1 MKSIAKNKLYWI
13 CQIGGWFIFI
23 AMELTSYVRIDGF
36 KSALLINALVNFI
49 LGITVTH
56 FYRLF
61 AIKQGWL
68 NYPLYKI
75 LPRVIVSVFVMVS
88 ILTAINIPL
97 DRYTYPI
104 FQQLDI
110 TFGFLMGYFFN
121 LSKFILLW
129 TLTYHLFQYWERSLL
144 AEKEKYQL
152 QAAAK
157 ENAYINLKNQLN
169 PHFLFNSLNSIRT
182 LVDAD
187 PRLAKSAINQLS
199 SLLRSSLH
207 TGKHKTIS
215 LKDELQT
222 VKDYLAIEGIRFDD
236 RLKYT
241 FTVGEEVMDYHVPP
255 MMLQT
260 LVENCVKHGISN
272 LKNGGEILLEAKV
285 ENNQLQISITNS
297 GQYIPKNNHEGVGLA
312 NTRERLKILYDEK
325 ANITIGNKDTH
336 HVETKIT
343 IPL

>member
-1 MKSIAKNKLYWI
+1 MKAIAKNKLYWI

-23 AMELTSYVRIDGF
+23 AMELSSYVRIDGF
-36 KSALLINALVNFI
+36 KGALLINALVNFI
-49 LGITVTH
+49 LGIMVTH

-68 NYPLYKI
+68 NYPLYKLI
-75 LPRVIVSVFVMVS
+75 PRVIFSVFVMVS

-110 TFGFLMGYFFN
+110 TLGFLLGYFFN
-121 LSKFILLW
+121 LSKFVLLW

-144 AEKEKYQL
+144 IEKEKYQL
-152 QAAAK
+152 EAAVK

-187 PRLAKSAINQLS
+187 PRLAKNAINQLS
-199 SLLRSSLH
+199 SLLRSSLQ
-207 TGKHKTIS
+207 TGKHRTIA
-215 LKDELQT
+215 LKDELET
-222 VKDYLAIEGIRFDD
+222 VKHYLAIEAIRFDE

-241 FTVGEEVMDYHVPP
+241 FDVNNDVLDCQVPP

-260 LVENCVKHGISN
+260 LVENCVKHGIST
-272 LKNGGEILLEAKV
+272 LKNGGHILLNAHKA
-285 ENNQLQISITNS
+285 NNKLEISITNS
-297 GQYIPKNNHEGVGLA
+297 GQYKPNVNHEGVGIT
-312 NTRERLKILYDEK
+312 NTRERLKILYDDK
-325 ANITIGNKDTH
+325 AQITIANKNDLE
-336 HVETKIT
+336 VETKIT
-343 IPL
+343 VPL

>member
-1 MKSIAKNKLYWI
+1 LKAIAKNKLYWI

-23 AMELTSYVRIDGF
+23 AMELTSYVRIDGY

-88 ILTAINIPL
+88 VLTAINIPL

-199 SLLRSSLH
+199 SLLRSSLQ

-222 VKDYLAIEGIRFDD
+222 VKDYLAIEGIRFDE

-241 FTVGEEVMDYHVPP
+241 FNVSEQAMDCNVPP

-272 LKNGGEILLEAKV
+272 LKNGGEILLEATF
-285 ENNQLQISITNS
+285 EYNQLHIIITNS
-297 GQYIPKNNHEGVGLA
+297 GQYTPKHNHEGVGIA

-336 HVETKIT
+336 YVETKIT

>member
-1 MKSIAKNKLYWI
+1 LKSIAKNKLYWI

-36 KSALLINALVNFI
+36 KSALVINALVNFI
-49 LGITVTH
+49 LGISVTH

-75 LPRVIVSVFVMVS
+75 LPRVFVSVLVMVS

-110 TFGFLMGYFFN
+110 TFGFLMGYFLN
-121 LSKFILLW
+121 LSKFVLLW
-129 TLTYHLFQYWERSLL
+129 TLTYHLFQYWERSLI

-157 ENAYINLKNQLN
+157 ENAYLNLKNQLN

-182 LVDAD
+182 LIDAD
-187 PRLAKSAINQLS
+187 PRLAKSTINQLS
-199 SLLRSSLH
+199 SLLRSSLQ
-207 TGKHKTIS
+207 TGKEKIIS

-222 VKDYLAIEGIRFDD
+222 VKDYLAIEVIRFED

-241 FTVGEEVMDYHVPP
+241 FNISNEAMDCYVPP

-272 LKNGGEILLEAKV
+272 LKNGGEIILEAHIK
-285 ENNQLQISITNS
+285 NNELKISIVNS
-297 GQYIPKNNHEGVGLA
+297 GQYMPKHNHEGVGLT

-325 ANITIGNKDTH
+325 ANISICNKDLN
-336 HVETKIT
+336 HVETIIT

>member
-1 MKSIAKNKLYWI
+1 LKSIAKNKLYWF

-36 KSALLINALVNFI
+36 KSALIINALVNFV

-75 LPRVIVSVFVMVS
+75 LPRVIISVFVMVS
-88 ILTAINIPL
+88 ILTTINIPL

-110 TFGFLMGYFFN
+110 TFGFLMGYFLN

-129 TLTYHLFQYWERSLL
+129 TLTYHLFQYWERSLI

-157 ENAYINLKNQLN
+157 ENAYLNLKNQLN

-187 PRLAKSAINQLS
+187 PKLAKSAINQLS
-199 SLLRSSLH
+199 SLLRSSLQAS
-207 TGKHKTIS
+207 KQKTIS

-222 VKDYLAIEGIRFDD
+222 VKDYLAIEGIRFDE

-241 FTVGEEVMDYHVPP
+241 FHVSDDVLDCHVPP

-260 LVENCVKHGISN
+260 LVENCVKHGISS
-272 LKNGGEILLEAKV
+272 LKHGGDILLEANI
-285 ENNQLQISITNS
+285 ENNQLQISIINS
-297 GQYIPKNNHEGVGLA
+297 GQYLPKHKQEGIGLA
-312 NTRERLKILYDEK
+312 NTRERLKILYEEK
-325 ANITIGNKDTH
+325 ANITIGNKDTN
-336 HVETKIT
+336 HVETIIT

>member
-36 KSALLINALVNFI
+36 KNALLVNALVNFI
-49 LGITVTH
+49 LGIAVTH

-68 NYPLYKI
+68 NYPLYKLI
-75 LPRVIVSVFVMVS
+75 PRVIFSVFVMVS

-110 TFGFLMGYFFN
+110 TVGFLMGYFFN
-121 LSKFILLW
+121 LSKFVLLW

-144 AEKEKYQL
+144 IEKEKYQL
-152 QAAAK
+152 EAAAK

-187 PRLAKSAINQLS
+187 PKLAKNAINQLS
-199 SLLRSSLH
+199 SLLRSSLQ
-207 TGKHKTIS
+207 TGKHKTIT
-215 LKDELQT
+215 LNNELET
-222 VKDYLAIEGIRFDD
+222 VKHYLTIEHIRFDE
-236 RLKYT
+236 RLQ
-241 FTVGEEVMDYHVPP
+241 FNLNVQLNVLDCQVPP

-272 LKNGGEILLEAKV
+272 LKNGGQILLDAQQL
-285 ENNQLQISITNS
+285 NNNLVITITNS
-297 GQYIPKNNHEGVGLA
+297 GQYKPKYNHEGVGIA
-312 NTRERLKILYDEK
+312 NTRERLKILYDDK
-325 ANITIGNKDTH
+325 AELTIANKNDFE
-336 HVETKIT
+336 VETKII

>member
-36 KSALLINALVNFI
+36 KSALLVNALVNFI
-49 LGITVTH
+49 LGIAVTH

-61 AIKQGWL
+61 AIKLGWL

-75 LPRVIVSVFVMVS
+75 IPRVIFSVLVMVS

-110 TFGFLMGYFFN
+110 TLGFLMGYFFN
-121 LSKFILLW
+121 LSKFVLLW

-144 AEKEKYQL
+144 IEKEKYQL
-152 QAAAK
+152 EAAAK

-187 PRLAKSAINQLS
+187 PKLAKSAINQLS

-207 TGKHKTIS
+207 TGKHKTIA
-215 LKDELQT
+215 LKDELET
-222 VKDYLAIEGIRFDD
+222 VKHYLAIEAIRFDD
-236 RLKYT
+236 RLSYT
-241 FTVGEEVMDYHVPP
+241 FNVGNNVLDCQVPP

-260 LVENCVKHGISN
+260 LVENCIKHGIST
-272 LKNGGEILLEAKV
+272 LKNGGHILLDAHRD
-285 ENNQLQISITNS
+285 NNCLEITITNN
-297 GQYIPKNNHEGVGLA
+297 GQYKPKNNHEGVGIT

-325 ANITIGNKDTH
+325 AELSIANKNDLE
-336 HVETKIT
+336 VETKII

>member
-1 MKSIAKNKLYWI
+1 
-13 CQIGGWFIFI
+13 
-23 AMELTSYVRIDGF
+23 MELTSYVRIDGF

-207 TGKHKTIS
+207 TGKHKTIP

-241 FTVGEEVMDYHVPP
+241 FTVGEEVMDYQVPP

-272 LKNGGEILLEAKV
+272 LKNGGEILLEARV
-285 ENNQLQISITNS
+285 ENNQLLISITNS
-297 GQYIPKNNHEGVGLA
+297 GQYTPKNNHEGVGLA

>member
-23 AMELTSYVRIDGF
+23 AMELSSYVRIDGF
-36 KSALLINALVNFI
+36 KYALLVNALVNFI

-75 LPRVIVSVFVMVS
+75 IPRVIVSVFVMVS
-88 ILTAINIPL
+88 VLTAINIPL

-110 TFGFLMGYFFN
+110 TLGFLMGYFFN
-121 LSKFILLW
+121 LSKFVLLW

-144 AEKEKYQL
+144 IEKEKYQL
-152 QAAAK
+152 EAAVK

-187 PRLAKSAINQLS
+187 PKLAKNAINQLS
-199 SLLRSSLH
+199 SLLRSSLQ
-207 TGKHKTIS
+207 TGKHRTIS
-215 LKDELQT
+215 LKDELET
-222 VKDYLAIEGIRFDD
+222 VEHYLAIEHIRFDE
-236 RLKYT
+236 RLK
-241 FTVGEEVMDYHVPP
+241 FNLNVDHNMLDCQVPP

-272 LKNGGEILLEAKV
+272 LKNGGQILLDAKQI
-285 ENNQLQISITNS
+285 NNNLVITITNS
-297 GQYIPKNNHEGVGLA
+297 GQYKPKHNHEGVGIA
-312 NTRERLKILYDEK
+312 NTRERLKILYDDK
-325 ANITIGNKDTH
+325 AELTIADKNDFE
-336 HVETKIT
+336 VETKIT

>member
-297 GQYIPKNNHEGVGLA
+297 GQYIPKDNHEGVGLA

>member
-1 MKSIAKNKLYWI
+1 MATKYLKVDIYFYIYLLFITIFSISSQYVFKGIHLKKNNNKHYSLLVLGLTLYTLTGVCVYNILKYGNIIILNVIWHLVY
-13 CQIGGWFIFI
+13 FI
-23 AMELTSYVRIDGF
+23 
-36 KSALLINALVNFI
+36 I
-49 LGITVTH
+49 L
-56 FYRLF
+56 
-61 AIKQGWL
+61 
-68 NYPLYKI
+68 
-75 LPRVIVSVFVMVS
+75 
-88 ILTAINIPL
+88 
-97 DRYTYPI
+97 
-104 FQQLDI
+104 
-110 TFGFLMGYFFN
+110 FLMGYFLN
-121 LSKFILLW
+121 LSKFVLLW
-129 TLTYHLFQYWERSLL
+129 TLTYHLFQYWERSLI

-157 ENAYINLKNQLN
+157 ENEYLNLKNQLN

-182 LVDAD
+182 LVDAE

-199 SLLRSSLH
+199 SLLRSSLQ
-207 TGKHKTIS
+207 TGKQKTIS

-222 VKDYLAIEGIRFDD
+222 VKDYLAIECIRFDD

-241 FTVGEEVMDYHVPP
+241 FNLNNEVMDCHVPP

-272 LKNGGEILLEAKV
+272 LKNGGEIILEAHIVKN
-285 ENNQLQISITNS
+285 ELQISIINS
-297 GQYIPKNNHEGVGLA
+297 GQYIPAHNHEGVGLT

-325 ANITIGNKDTH
+325 ATITIDNKNSN

>member
-1 MKSIAKNKLYWI
+1 LKSIAKNKLYWI

-23 AMELTSYVRIDGF
+23 TMELTSYVRIDGF
-36 KSALLINALVNFI
+36 KSALLVNALVNFV

-75 LPRVIVSVFVMVS
+75 LPRVIASVFVMVS

-121 LSKFILLW
+121 LSKFVLLW

-144 AEKEKYQL
+144 AENEKYQL

-207 TGKHKTIS
+207 TGKHKTIY

-222 VKDYLAIEGIRFDD
+222 VKDYLAIEGIRFDE

-241 FTVGEEVMDYHVPP
+241 FNVREDVMDCHVPP

-260 LVENCVKHGISN
+260 LIENCVKHGISN
-272 LKNGGEILLEAKV
+272 LKNGGEILLEAKA
-285 ENNQLQISITNS
+285 ENNQLIISITNS
-297 GQYIPKNNHEGVGLA
+297 GQYIPKNNQEGVGLA

-325 ANITIGNKDTH
+325 ANIIIGNKDTQ

>member
-36 KSALLINALVNFI
+36 KSALLINALVNFV
-49 LGITVTH
+49 LGISVTH

-61 AIKQGWL
+61 AIRQGWL
-68 NYPLYKI
+68 NFPLYKI
-75 LPRVIVSVFVMVS
+75 LPRVFVSVLAMVS
-88 ILTAINIPL
+88 ILTAINLPL

-110 TFGFLMGYFFN
+110 TFGFLMGYFLN

-129 TLTYHLFQYWERSLL
+129 TLTYHLFQYWERSLI

-157 ENAYINLKNQLN
+157 ENAYLNLKNQLN

-199 SLLRSSLH
+199 SLLRSSLQ
-207 TGKHKTIS
+207 TGKQKTIL

-241 FTVGEEVMDYHVPP
+241 FNLSNEALDCHVPP

-272 LKNGGEILLEAKV
+272 LKNGGEIILEAHIL
-285 ENNQLQISITNS
+285 NNELHISITNS
-297 GQYIPKNNHEGVGLA
+297 GHFIPKHNHEGVGLT

-325 ANITIGNKDTH
+325 ASITIGNKNSN

>member
-1 MKSIAKNKLYWI
+1 MKSIAKNKLYWF

-36 KSALLINALVNFI
+36 KSALIINALVNFV

-75 LPRVIVSVFVMVS
+75 LPRVIISVFVMVS
-88 ILTAINIPL
+88 ILTTINIPL

-110 TFGFLMGYFFN
+110 TFGFLMGYFLN

-129 TLTYHLFQYWERSLL
+129 TLTYHLFQYWERSLI

-157 ENAYINLKNQLN
+157 ENAYLNLKNQLN

-187 PRLAKSAINQLS
+187 PKLAKSAINQLS
-199 SLLRSSLH
+199 SLLRSSLQAS
-207 TGKHKTIS
+207 KQKTIS

-222 VKDYLAIEGIRFDD
+222 VKDYLAIEGIRFDE

-241 FTVGEEVMDYHVPP
+241 FHVSDDVLDCHVPP

-260 LVENCVKHGISN
+260 LVENCVKHGISS
-272 LKNGGEILLEAKV
+272 LKYGGDILLEANI
-285 ENNQLQISITNS
+285 ENNQLQISIINS
-297 GQYIPKNNHEGVGLA
+297 GQYLPKHKQEGIGLA
-312 NTRERLKILYDEK
+312 NTRERLKILYEEK
-325 ANITIGNKDTH
+325 ANITIGNKDTN
-336 HVETKIT
+336 HVETIIT

>member
-1 MKSIAKNKLYWI
+1 
-13 CQIGGWFIFI
+13 
-23 AMELTSYVRIDGF
+23 MELTSYVRIDGF

-207 TGKHKTIS
+207 TGKHKTIP

-285 ENNQLQISITNS
+285 ENNQLLISITNS
-297 GQYIPKNNHEGVGLA
+297 GQYTPKHNHEGVGLA